1 MYPVP
6 LSYAQK
12 TVAFIGASSGWG
24 AQRRDTEFGPQ
35 ALYDAGLLDELISS
49 DIVAMWAEN
58 VKPMRPSSDLAFG
71 YGRSTLPLVASH
83 AQKLASVVSRVI
95 HQDCFPVVLGGDHSI
110 ATGTWAGVVNA
121 LNLIQNFGLIWIDA
135 HMNAQLPQTSMTQA
149 YHHMALAA
157 LLGHGEDQLVNVA
170 FTKPKLNPHHV
181 ILIGT
186 RYYDDHEAELL
197 HALGVKIYPMSDVES
212 RGFDAVFKE
221 AVQIMQQCTPGF
233 GISLDLDAF
242 DPHDA
247 PGVST
252 HVSGGLK
259 SDDVMQSFKMLPT
272 ISQFRALEITE
283 FNPQYDIAGKTARL
297 VIELLK
303 HSLPR

>member
-1 MYPVP
+1 MHPVP

-24 AQRRDTEFGPQ
+24 AQRRETEFGPQ

-49 DIVAMWAEN
+49 DIVTMWAEN

-83 AQKLASVVSRVI
+83 AQKLASVVSRI
-95 HQDCFPVVLGGDHSI
+95 LYQDCFPVVLGGDHSI

-121 LNLIQNFGLIWIDA
+121 LNLVQNFGLIWIDA
-135 HMNAQLPQTSMTQA
+135 HMNAQLPQTSTTQA
-149 YHHMALAA
+149 YHHMALAT
-157 LLGHGEDQLVNVA
+157 LLGYGEDQLVNIAV
-170 FTKPKLNPHHV
+170 TKSKLNPRHV

-186 RYYDDHEAELL
+186 RYYDDHEAKLL
-197 HALGVKIYPMSDVES
+197 NELGVTVYYMTDVEN
-212 RGFDAVFKE
+212 RGFDTVFKE
-221 AVQIMQQCTPGF
+221 AVQTLQLSTPGF

-242 DPHDA
+242 DPFDA

-252 HVSGGLK
+252 RMTGGLK
-259 SDDVMQSFKMLPT
+259 ANDVIQSFKLLPT
-272 ISQFRALEITE
+272 VSQFRALEITE
-283 FNPQYDIAGKTARL
+283 FNPQHDIGGKTARL

-303 HSLPR
+303 HCLPK